1 MFYAAIFILW
11 CVNYWSADAHTHT
24 RAHQEAALYVH
35 EGEDNNKFYHH
46 PAGKWSKLAYNIL
59 HHPAFY
65 ISDLITSILLMLL
78 AFIERPS
85 LATEFQ
91 TFDRPQMRI
100 MVVVRHSVTRV
111 LPSSFPPFFLP
122 FLPPSLSPSLPPFFL
137 PSLLPTLLPPLPSF
151 LPPTIMRAV
160 LRVPPP
166 CFVGHALMWQL
177 FTCNLCIPR

>member
-1 MFYAAIFILW
+1 MQPFSFCDVLTT
-11 CVNYWSADAHTHT
+11 DLLTHTHT
-24 RAHQEAALYVH
+24 HTHTHQEAALYVH

-91 TFDRPQMRI
+91 MFDRPQMRI
-100 MVVVRHSVTRV
+100 MVVVRHSVARV
-111 LPSSFPPFFLP
+111 LPSSIPPFFHPSLLSS
-122 FLPPSLSPSLPPFFL
+122 FPPSFPLSFP
-137 PSLLPTLLPPLPSF
+137 PSLLPSLPSSYSPPSFTF
-151 LPPTIMRAV
+151 LPPTYYNACSSTSTSPMFCWPCLNVAV
-160 LRVPPP
+160 IHL
-166 CFVGHALMWQL
+166 
-177 FTCNLCIPR
+177 